1 MFPTEALS
9 SSSLS
14 PMTTFTPLPE
24 FFPQL
29 FLIFLNW
36 IPPSRMQPG
45 GWDWM
50 LSRAEIF
57 SSVLF
62 AALYSVYTH
71 VKLFITDEW

>member
-1 MFPTEALS
+1 
-9 SSSLS
+9 
-14 PMTTFTPLPE
+14 
-24 FFPQL
+24 
-29 FLIFLNW
+29 
-36 IPPSRMQPG
+36 MQPG

-71 VKLFITDEW
+71 VKLFITDE